1 MDTITLTHQRRPV
14 ALATATRV
22 WLAAHIQALPDGHPR
37 KRLVCFMALFA
48 REILTGALPG
58 PYTDTRAEQF
68 ARLAL
73 IDPDII
79 ASHPNATDA
88 QLADMLAVPIE
99 QIAAHRNDQMPRRPR

>member
-14 ALATATRV
+14 ALAAATRV

-37 KRLVCFMALFA
+37 KRLVCFMAFFA
-48 REILTGALPG
+48 RDVLTGALPG
-58 PYTDTRAEQF
+58 PYSDARAEHF

-79 ASHPNATDA
+79 AAHPHATDT
-88 QLADMLAVPIE
+88 QLADILAVPVE
-99 QIAAHRNDQMPRRPR
+99 QIAAHRNDPAPPPK